1 VSAVRGVVR
10 AKGRRAGVLS
20 RVPAG
25 RLIVALVVV
34 LSAWPSTSA
43 NADLVPAPPLFIK
56 TFHGT
61 VHVVLREGTWVGD
74 NGYFDGWETTGT
86 FSGLVFADGA
96 DGVHTLLH
104 SKSTF
109 VPFRITQTVHGLHA
123 TCKATYLFS
132 EASQGLTGDIG
143 GFSETG
149 GVYSATL
156 DLGISTS
163 GKVISSSNCGPY
175 LEATGHPFGEPARL
189 DIPVQ
194 ASGIYKGGVL
204 SLRSTSTQLIAGGEL
219 EIELFGTLT

>member
-1 VSAVRGVVR
+1 M
-10 AKGRRAGVLS
+10 
-20 RVPAG
+20 
-25 RLIVALVVV
+25 VV

-56 TFHGT
+56 TFRGT
-61 VHVVLREGTWVGD
+61 VHVLLSEPAWLGD
-74 NGYFDGWETTGT
+74 SGSFDGWATSGT

-96 DGVHTLLH
+96 DGPHTLLH

-109 VPFRITQTVHGLHA
+109 VPFRIMQTAPANLHG

-132 EASQGLTGDIG
+132 EAASRGLTGDIG
-143 GFSETG
+143 GFSESG
-149 GVYSATL
+149 GGYSATL

-163 GKVISSSNCGPY
+163 GKVISSSDCGPY
-175 LEATGHPFGEPARL
+175 LEWTSHPFGEPPRF

-194 ASGIYKGGVL
+194 ASGVYKGGVL
-204 SLRSTSTQLIAGGEL
+204 SLRSTTRQLIAGGEL